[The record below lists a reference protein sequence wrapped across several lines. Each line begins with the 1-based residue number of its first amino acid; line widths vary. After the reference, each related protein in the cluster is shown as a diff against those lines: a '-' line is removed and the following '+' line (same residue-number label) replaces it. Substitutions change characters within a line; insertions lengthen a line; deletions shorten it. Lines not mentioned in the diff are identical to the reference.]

1 MKLEKLE
8 RLILVNQFRIL
19 EKLYPDEADYYS
31 KHRKA
36 IEEGYVLHY
45 AWAFEHLDD
54 ELSVEESDE
63 VLEVLDMY
71 RAITSSYEK
80 IKDKHTIDSPLLK
93 FKGFDGNNESKLMG
107 YTQYFINDLERY
119 EELKY
124 DQPYTDFN
132 SHGRMMHNYRRMLA
146 EWKKCKDRHN
156 LSNEELQRILET
168 K

>member
-1 MKLEKLE
+1 MKLEKIE
-8 RLILVNQFRIL
+8 RLILGNQFRIL

-45 AWAFEHLDD
+45 EWAFEQLFD
-54 ELSVEESDE
+54 ELSEEECKE
-63 VLEVLDMY
+63 VLDVLDMY

-80 IKDKHTIDSPLLK
+80 IKDKHTIDSPFLK

-107 YTQYFINDLERY
+107 YTQYFINVLERY

-124 DQPYTDFN
+124 DQPYADFN
-132 SHGRMMHNYRRMLA
+132 SHARMMDNYRRMLD
-146 EWKKCKDRHN
+146 EWKRCKDRFN